1 MKSALSYIFSF
12 IISLLL
18 IFSLIGSVGCITA
31 GNFATKKNLLELA
44 EINEL
49 NSVAYKELNK
59 YFTEKY
65 AETGIPADVYMSSLS
80 EDYLGQVIEDKINYG
95 FTVLETGDAV
105 YSGIPANADLEKS
118 ITSFFENYA
127 SETGYNISDENDPY
141 YSKLATA
148 KKQASAAIEEYCDV
162 FKFNAL
168 VKHGIIQKVK
178 PLYTKLPII
187 TIICLGVS
195 AFLILLLL
203 VCNFKRVRD
212 SVYWIASAA
221 VSAGILGC
229 IPCVYMLNTDY
240 FSAFTIKQAQIYTAY
255 TSAMKLFT
263 QNILTGCVCLVI
275 AAIVLYAVYSVFSA
289 MSRKDR
295 ESASKKENSSAESA

>member
-12 IISLLL
+12 IISILL
-18 IFSLIGSVGCITA
+18 IFTLIGSVGCITV
-31 GNFATKKNLLELA
+31 GNFATKENLTELA
-44 EINEL
+44 EINDL
-49 NSVAYKELNK
+49 SSIAYKELNK

-65 AETGIPADVYMSSLS
+65 AETGIPADVYMSTLS
-80 EDYLGQVIEDKINYG
+80 EEYLGQVIEDKINYG
-95 FTVLETGDAV
+95 FMALETGNAV
-105 YSGIPANADLEKS
+105 YDGIPVNSALEKS

-168 VKHGIIQKVK
+168 VKHGVIQKVK

-289 MSRKDR
+289 MSGKN
-295 ESASKKENSSAESA
+295 KESSAEKEIS

>member
-12 IISLLL
+12 IISILL
-18 IFSLIGSVGCITA
+18 IFTLIGSVGCITV
-31 GNFATKKNLLELA
+31 GNFATKENLTELA
-44 EINEL
+44 EINDL
-49 NSVAYKELNK
+49 SSIAYKELNK

-65 AETGIPADVYMSSLS
+65 AETGIPADVYMSTLS
-80 EDYLGQVIEDKINYG
+80 EEYLGQVIEDKINYG
-95 FTVLETGDAV
+95 FMALETGNAV
-105 YSGIPANADLEKS
+105 YDGIPVNSALEKS

-127 SETGYNISDENDPY
+127 SETDYKITDENDPY
-141 YSKLATA
+141 YAKLAA
-148 KKQASAAIEEYCDV
+148 VKKNASVVIEEYCDV

-168 VKHGIIQKVK
+168 VKHGVIQKVK

-289 MSRKDR
+289 MSGKN
-295 ESASKKENSSAESA
+295 KESSAEKEIS

>member
-12 IISLLL
+12 IISILL
-18 IFSLIGSVGCITA
+18 IFSLIGSVGCITV
-31 GNFATKKNLLELA
+31 GNFATKENLTELA
-44 EINEL
+44 EINDL

-105 YSGIPANADLEKS
+105 YSGIPANADLDKN

-141 YSKLATA
+141 YAKLAA
-148 KKQASAAIEEYCDV
+148 VKKNASVVIEEYCDV

-168 VKHGIIQKVK
+168 VKHGVIQKVK

-289 MSRKDR
+289 MSGKN
-295 ESASKKENSSAESA
+295 KESSAEKEIS